1 MSGLMA
7 RYVVLIARLALMV
20 EETIFFKN
28 SAALLLCYDLSNSSS
43 TSYIMLQLEFDVQSK
58 CGFSKINSLFRV

>member
-28 SAALLLCYDLSNSSS
+28 SAALLL
-43 TSYIMLQLEFDVQSK
+43 QLEFEVQSK